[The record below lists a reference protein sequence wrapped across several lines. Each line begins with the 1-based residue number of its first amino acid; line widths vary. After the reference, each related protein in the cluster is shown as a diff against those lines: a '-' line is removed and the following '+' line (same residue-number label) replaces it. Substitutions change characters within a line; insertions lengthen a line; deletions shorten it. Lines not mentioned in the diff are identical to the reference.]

1 MPQPAACDYGAQEAF
16 HALEG
21 LRYEIEGAIIEFVA
35 AAALEGWSE
44 AEIDT
49 ALQRCGCSLEPKDGA
64 AADVR
69 H

>member
-1 MPQPAACDYGAQEAF
+1 MPQPAACDYGAQDAF

-21 LRYEIEGAIIEFVA
+21 LRCELEGAIIEFVA

-44 AEIDT
+44 VEIDT
-49 ALQRCGCSLEPKDGA
+49 ALQRCGCSFEARKEV
-64 AADVR
+64 ADVR